1 MGTATATA
9 PAIHA
14 IITLDRAS
22 KTPLYV
28 QLGDAIRNSIEG
40 GDCPVGAALPHLKLL
55 AAELAVS
62 ESTVR
67 RALQNLVSEGRL
79 AGSAASGFTVT
90 AVAAPVDQQPV
101 AKKRSRSP
109 SRRSPAPRR
118 VSSLPALAQELAI
131 AQPAAAVAPDSKP
144 SSPNQA
150 VVSFNRTAA
159 AAQIDASRLQAAG
172 PLRPFRAGFPETQEF
187 PLDIWEGLRSR
198 LLKEKS
204 TELLD
209 FCGAFGHLPL
219 REAIAARLGAARGV
233 RCSAE
238 QVVVCGGAQQA
249 LNLVINTLI
258 SPGDLVGMEEPGYYG
273 AKAAFQQAGARIT
286 PLLVDEEGLNV
297 PDARRQNAPALLY
310 TTPTNQFPLG
320 AALSLPRRLALLD
333 FARQTGAWVLED
345 DCDGDFCYS
354 GRPLPSLQGA
364 DNYHRVIYLGSTGR
378 TLFSSLEIGY
388 LVVPLSLME
397 NFSKVK
403 EIMGGQPCVID
414 QATLASFL
422 SEGHFDRHVRRMN
435 VLYYQRLQAL
445 ADSVQS
451 ELSGFIDLEPTQGGL
466 HAVGWLARGL
476 EEERVTS
483 SAAQAGIELPLLST
497 FGKTA
502 LVRPGVVFGF
512 AAFSEKIIRQTV
524 KSLGEILR
532 GPQMPK
538 ALPPVGGMENG
549 KRGFFQRLFAKREG

>member
-1 MGTATATA
+1 MATATA
-9 PAIHA
+9 KAPATQA
-14 IITLDRAS
+14 TITLDRES
-22 KTPLYV
+22 KTPLYI
-28 QLGDAIRNSIEG
+28 QLCNALRGLIESG
-40 GDCPVGAALPHLKLL
+40 VFPIGSALPKLKTL
-55 AAELAVS
+55 ALELAVS

-67 RALQNLVSEGRL
+67 RAFQKLASEERL
-79 AGSAASGFTVT
+79 AGNAGSGFTVAPFAPAGNRQPHGSSRLRQARKQT
-90 AVAAPVDQQPV
+90 PSDAAPDREAALPQHVAAPVQESV
-101 AKKRSRSP
+101 A
-109 SRRSPAPRR
+109 
-118 VSSLPALAQELAI
+118 VSSAPSSVLFSRI
-131 AQPAAAVAPDSKP
+131 AAAG
-144 SSPNQA
+144 
-150 VVSFNRTAA
+150 
-159 AAQIDASRLQAAG
+159 QIDASRLQASG

-204 TELLD
+204 AELLD
-209 FCGAFGHLPL
+209 FCGAFGYLPL
-219 REAIAARLGAARGV
+219 REAIAARLRAARGV

-238 QVVVCGGAQQA
+238 QVVVCAGAQQA
-249 LNLVINTLI
+249 LNLVIGTLI

-273 AKAAFQQAGARIT
+273 AKAAFQQAGARIA

-297 PDARRQNAPALLY
+297 PDARRQNIPALLY

-333 FARQTGAWVLED
+333 FARQTDTWILED

-354 GRPLPSLQGA
+354 GRPLPSLQGT

-397 NFSKVK
+397 NFSKIK

-476 EEERVTS
+476 EEEWVTS

-502 LVRPGVVFGF
+502 LMRPGVVFGF

-524 KSLGEILR
+524 KSLGDMLR
-532 GPQMPK
+532 GPRIPK
-538 ALPPVGGMENG
+538 ALPLAGGMEND
-549 KRGFFQRLFAKREG
+549 KPGFFRRMFAKRQDGR

>member
-28 QLGDAIRNSIEG
+28 QLGDAIRNSIER
-40 GDCPVGAALPHLKLL
+40 GDWPIGSALPRLKSL
-55 AAELAVS
+55 AAELTIS
-62 ESTVR
+62 DSTVR
-67 RALQNLVSEGRL
+67 RAFQKLASEGRL
-79 AGSAASGFTVT
+79 AGSAASGFTVI
-90 AVAAPVDQQPV
+90 AVAAPADRQSPV
-101 AKKRSRSP
+101 KKRSSGS
-109 SRRSPAPRR
+109 SRRSQARR
-118 VSSLPALAQELAI
+118 QVSSLPAPAQKLAI
-131 AQPAAAVAPDSKP
+131 TQPAVEPESKP
-144 SSPNQA
+144 ASPTRA
-150 VVSFNRTAA
+150 VVSFNRSAV
-159 AAQIDASRLQAAG
+159 AAQIDASRLQATG

-204 TELLD
+204 NELLD
-209 FCGAFGHLPL
+209 FCGAFGHFPL

-233 RCSAE
+233 RCSPE
-238 QVVVCGGAQQA
+238 QVIVCAGAQQA

-297 PDARRQNAPALLY
+297 PDSRRQNAPALLY

-320 AALSLPRRLALLD
+320 AALSLPRRLALLE

-354 GRPLPSLQGA
+354 GRPLPSLQGT

-397 NFSKVK
+397 TFSKVK

-538 ALPPVGGMENG
+538 ALPPVGGIENV
-549 KRGFFQRLFAKREG
+549 KRGFFQRIFAKREG

>member
-1 MGTATATA
+1 MGTATAIA

-14 IITLDRAS
+14 IMTLDRAS
-22 KTPLYV
+22 KTPLYL
-28 QLGDAIRNSIEG
+28 QLCNAVRSSIER
-40 GDCPVGAALPHLKLL
+40 GDYPAGATLPKLKPL
-55 AAELAVS
+55 AAELAIS
-62 ESTVR
+62 ETTVR
-67 RALQNLVSEGRL
+67 RAFQKLASEGRL
-79 AGSAASGFTVT
+79 AGNAASGFTVI
-90 AVAAPVDQQPV
+90 AEAAPVDRQPA
-101 AKKRSRSP
+101 AKKR
-109 SRRSPAPRR
+109 PRGSAR
-118 VSSLPALAQELAI
+118 HQVSSLPPAQELAMT
-131 AQPAAAVAPDSKP
+131 QPAADAAPESKP
-144 SSPNQA
+144 ANPTQV
-150 VVSFNRTAA
+150 VVSFNRTATA
-159 AAQIDASRLQAAG
+159 ARIDASRLQAAG
-172 PLRPFRAGFPETQEF
+172 PLRPFRTGFPETREF

-204 TELLD
+204 AELLD
-209 FCGAFGHLPL
+209 FCGAFGYLPL
-219 REAIAARLGAARGV
+219 REAIAARLAAARGV

-238 QVVVCGGAQQA
+238 QVIVCAGAQQA
-249 LNLVINTLI
+249 LNLVINTLV
-258 SPGDLVGMEEPGYYG
+258 SPGDMVGMEEPGYYG

-297 PDARRQNAPALLY
+297 PDARRQNAPAVLY

-320 AALSLPRRLALLD
+320 ASLSLPRRLALLD

-364 DNYHRVIYLGSTGR
+364 DNYNRVIYLGSTGR

-388 LVVPLSLME
+388 LVIPLSLME

>member
-1 MGTATATA
+1 MATATATA
-9 PAIHA
+9 PATQA
-14 IITLDRAS
+14 TITLDHAS

-28 QLGDAIRNSIEG
+28 QLCDALRSAIERG
-40 GDCPVGAALPHLKLL
+40 VYPVRSTLPTLKSL
-55 AAELAVS
+55 ATEFTVS

-67 RALQNLVSEGRL
+67 RAVQKLASEGRL
-79 AGSAASGFTVT
+79 AGNAASGFKVIAT
-90 AVAAPVDQQPV
+90 AAPTDQQTA
-101 AKKRSRSP
+101 AKKRSRGS
-109 SRRSPAPRR
+109 SRRSPARPQA
-118 VSSLPALAQELAI
+118 SSTAAPAQELAV
-131 AQPAAAVAPDSKP
+131 AQPAAVAPESRAVSP
-144 SSPNQA
+144 VSSP
-150 VVSFNRTAA
+150 VSFSRIAA
-159 AAQIDASRLQAAG
+159 VAQIDASRLQASG

-187 PLDIWEGLRSR
+187 PLDVWEGLRSR
-198 LLKEKS
+198 LLKEKPA
-204 TELLD
+204 ELLD
-209 FCGAFGHLPL
+209 FCGAFGYLPL
-219 REAIAARLGAARGV
+219 REAIAARLRAARGV

-238 QVVVCGGAQQA
+238 QVIVCAGAQQA

-297 PDARRQNAPALLY
+297 PDARRQNVPALLY

-320 AALSLPRRLALLD
+320 ATLSLPRRLALLD
-333 FARQTGAWVLED
+333 FARQTGAWILED

-354 GRPLPSLQGA
+354 GRPLPSLQGT
-364 DNYHRVIYLGSTGR
+364 DNHHRVIYLGSTGR

-397 NFSKVK
+397 NFSKIK
-403 EIMGGQPCVID
+403 EIVGGQPCVID

-422 SEGHFDRHVRRMN
+422 RDGHFDRHVRRMN
-435 VLYYQRLQAL
+435 VLYYQRMQIL

-451 ELSGFIDLEPTQGGL
+451 ELSGFIDLEPAQGGL
-466 HAVGWLARGL
+466 HAVGWLARGVA
-476 EEERVTS
+476 EERVTS

-524 KSLGEILR
+524 KSLGEMLR

-538 ALPPVGGMENG
+538 ALPPAGGLVGE
-549 KRGFFQRLFAKREG
+549 KRGFFQRMFAKRT

>member
-9 PAIHA
+9 PAIQT
-14 IITLDRAS
+14 IIILDHAS
-22 KTPLYV
+22 KIPLYV
-28 QLGDAIRNSIEG
+28 QLCDALRGAIERGDY
-40 GDCPVGAALPHLKLL
+40 PVGSALPKLKPL
-55 AAELAVS
+55 ALELAIS
-62 ESTVR
+62 EGTVR
-67 RALQNLVSEGRL
+67 RAYQKLAGEGRL
-79 AGSAASGFTVT
+79 TGTAASGFTVT
-90 AVAAPVDQQPV
+90 TISPVAGQRSATKERRRNPASRRQARPEAAPIGIP
-101 AKKRSRSP
+101 
-109 SRRSPAPRR
+109 
-118 VSSLPALAQELAI
+118 AQELTI
-131 AQPAAAVAPDSKP
+131 APPSTATKLSAASTVAPPAPFS
-144 SSPNQA
+144 
-150 VVSFNRTAA
+150 RIAA
-159 AAQIDASRLQAAG
+159 TGQIDATRLQASG

-187 PLDIWEGLRSR
+187 PLAVWEELRSR

-204 TELLD
+204 SELLD
-209 FCGAFGHLPL
+209 FCGAFGYLPL
-219 REAIAARLGAARGV
+219 REAIAGRLRTARGV

-238 QVVVCGGAQQA
+238 QVIVCAGAQQA
-249 LNLVINTLI
+249 LNLVIHTLL
-258 SPGDLVGMEEPGYYG
+258 SPGDMVGMEEPGYYG
-273 AKAAFQQAGARIT
+273 AKAAFQQAGARIM

-297 PDARRQNAPALLY
+297 PDARRQNIPALLY

-333 FARQTGAWVLED
+333 FARQTGAWILED

-354 GRPLPSLQGA
+354 GRPLPSLQGT
-364 DNYHRVIYLGSTGR
+364 DSYHRVIYLGSTGR

-403 EIMGGQPCVID
+403 EILGGQPCVID

-435 VLYYQRLQAL
+435 VLYYQRLQTL
-445 ADSVQS
+445 AESVHS

-476 EEERVTS
+476 EEERVAS
-483 SAAQAGIELPLLST
+483 SAAQAGIELPLLSN

-512 AAFSEKIIRQTV
+512 AAFSEKVIRQTV

-538 ALPPVGGMENG
+538 ALPPAGGLEAG
-549 KRGFFQRLFAKREG
+549 KRGIFRRIFSKR